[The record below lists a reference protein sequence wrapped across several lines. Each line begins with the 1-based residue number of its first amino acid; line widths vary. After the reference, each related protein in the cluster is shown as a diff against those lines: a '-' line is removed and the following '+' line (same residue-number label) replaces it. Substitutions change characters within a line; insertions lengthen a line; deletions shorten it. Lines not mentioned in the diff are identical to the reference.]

1 MGVSSVVELDETLR
15 VWNSILDGVDGLE
28 GVHRARLQDRE
39 WSAKRR
45 QEILDLVHGVRQ
57 ILGPWSDYTWESP
70 APGFV
75 NSLPDSHLEERKMI
89 ELDS

>member
-1 MGVSSVVELDETLR
+1 MGVSSVGELDETLR

-28 GVHRARLQDRE
+28 GLHQAPLEDRE
-39 WSAKRR
+39 WSAKRKL
-45 QEILDLVHGVRQ
+45 EILDLVQGAREL
-57 ILGPWSDYTWESP
+57 LGLWLDYTWDSP

-89 ELDS
+89 EL